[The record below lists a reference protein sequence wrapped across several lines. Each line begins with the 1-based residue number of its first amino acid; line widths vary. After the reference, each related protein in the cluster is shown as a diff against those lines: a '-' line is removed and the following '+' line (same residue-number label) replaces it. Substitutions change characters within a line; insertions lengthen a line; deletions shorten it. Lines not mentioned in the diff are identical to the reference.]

1 MIRDQIKTKRKV
13 QQLGASTLAVTLP
26 AEWVH
31 EQGIEKGEEVIIQ
44 RDESGGSLLVVPDE
58 PSDGDRSVAIDADG
72 MSREALE
79 RAVVAQYVLGRQI
92 ITVDSER
99 ALESEHYDGILD
111 AEQRLIGLGVVE
123 ETEHRITI
131 RCSVAPGDFELP
143 QLLERLGRT
152 ESSMRSDAFG
162 AFLDG
167 DGARARRARK
177 RERRMDKLFS
187 LFLRLVFTTYRNP
200 RLNQSVGLET
210 GFPLIGYRSAA
221 WSLVLMADTAR
232 HTAELAADAD
242 GETVAGTTRERL
254 ESGIDAM
261 DRAVEASLAAA
272 IDPTYEGIEAAN
284 EALEAANAECAA
296 IREYIETERPER
308 AVVLDRVVIYLLQ
321 IGTYAAGVSDV
332 ATHLVFRQRP
342 EDVP

>member
-1 MIRDQIKTKRKV
+1 MRDQIKTKRKI
-13 QQLGASTLAVTLP
+13 QQLGSSTLAVTLP
-26 AEWVH
+26 ADWVH

-44 RDESGGSLLVVPDE
+44 RDENGGSLLLIPDE
-58 PSDGDRSVAIDADG
+58 PDDEDRAVVISADG
-72 MSREALE
+72 MSEESLK

-92 ITVDSER
+92 ITV
-99 ALESEHYDGILD
+99 ESDRMLDASHFDAILD
-111 AEQRLIGLGVVE
+111 VERRLIGLGVVE
-123 ETEHRITI
+123 ETERQITI

-152 ESSMRSDAFG
+152 ESSMRSDAFL

-167 DGARARRARK
+167 DEERADRAVQ
-177 RERRMDKLFS
+177 RERRIDKLFS

-221 WSLVLMADTAR
+221 WNLVLMADTAR

-242 GETVAGTTRERL
+242 GATVDGVARERL
-254 ESGIDAM
+254 ESGIDAI

-272 IDPTYEGIEAAN
+272 IEPTYDAIEAAN
-284 EALEAANAECAA
+284 DALETATAECEA
-296 IREYIETERPER
+296 IREYIEAEHPDR
-308 AVVLDRVVIYLLQ
+308 AVVLDRAVIYLLQ
-321 IGTYAAGVSDV
+321 IGTYAAGILDV
-332 ATHLVFRQRP
+332 ATHLVFRRLSETSP
-342 EDVP
+342 R